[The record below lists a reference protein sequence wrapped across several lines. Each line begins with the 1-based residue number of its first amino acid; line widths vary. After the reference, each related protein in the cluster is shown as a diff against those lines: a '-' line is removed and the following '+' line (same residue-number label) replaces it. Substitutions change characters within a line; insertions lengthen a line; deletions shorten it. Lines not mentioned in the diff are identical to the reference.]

1 MIRDSVGDWQ
11 ELSELYQHADPLG
24 PDELAAWL
32 ERQRADGHRL
42 LGQVE
47 RMLAARACVV
57 SGAFLEALPKIEA
70 ASERVGD
77 VDWGE
82 GSAIGAYPW
91 SGISAPGA
99 WPRSGWPNAPTA
111 PSSARSRS
119 SCCSSIRLGCSA
131 SPSPSVSDAS
141 ATS

>member
-82 GSAIGAYPW
+82 GSAIGAYRLVRHIG
-91 SGISAPGA
+91 SGGMAEVWLAERADGA
-99 WPRSGWPNAPTA
+99 FER
-111 PSSARSRS
+111 
-119 SCCSSIRLGCSA
+119 
-131 SPSPSVSDAS
+131 
-141 ATS
+141 